1 MKATIETVIRINGQ
15 LLTFEEAE
23 NNAINQ
29 IGEFVD
35 GLNKTSISIVHPST
49 NKKETRQLNLDYWQ
63 SVTLVYALI
72 NNATELTKLLSELIE
87 IKSLI
92 SEANSND

>member
-15 LLTFEEAE
+15 LLTFNEAE
-23 NNAINQ
+23 NKAIDQ
-29 IGEFVD
+29 IGELID

-49 NKKETRQLNLDYWQ
+49 NKKESRQLNLDYWQ
-63 SVTLVYALI
+63 SITLVYALI
-72 NNATELTKLLSELIE
+72 NNAPDIIKLLDELIE

-92 SEANSND
+92 SEVSE